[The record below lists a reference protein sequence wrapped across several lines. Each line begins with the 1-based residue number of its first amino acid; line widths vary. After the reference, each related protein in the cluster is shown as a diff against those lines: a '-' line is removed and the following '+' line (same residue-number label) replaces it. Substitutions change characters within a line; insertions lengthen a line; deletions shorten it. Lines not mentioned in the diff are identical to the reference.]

1 MSLNKKRKASVLE
14 EDATPVKYGQKS
26 PSSDRVMKKDEGMK
40 LPDDYYDRP
49 DPLIVECPAHPKKRK
64 SSAGDDVFGPE
75 HESAGFANLDITY
88 AVRPG
93 SAWSSLK
100 PYRNFIGEHVLST
113 LFIANLLICTVGEQ
127 KFSLGSIVYINRH
140 SPAPPAPPPGSSEAT
155 ILEYDRAN
163 LWVAKVLEV
172 RAKDTQHVY
181 LRLFWLY
188 WPDELPNKRQPYH
201 GANELIMSN
210 AMDIV
215 DAMTVAGPAEVTHW
229 DEYKDEQEDL
239 GQRFFRQ
246 FLDIKKL
253 GKGIELSPLR
263 RHCICH
269 EYYNPDKTMYKCPSE
284 DCGMWNHEECLVE
297 AILDK
302 TYKKLVEES
311 GPAANGTETNVLSTV
326 KDAVAKPLFPAEKLK
341 DLGKSQTPS
350 NPAVKNEPVTPKLFS
365 KAKKKVNGANRRN
378 GMFKAS
384 ITNGD
389 ETVGKAV
396 KVTIKDERGQDPE
409 TWVEDVKCLKCGQI
423 LD

>member
-1 MSLNKKRKASVLE
+1 
-14 EDATPVKYGQKS
+14 
-26 PSSDRVMKKDEGMK
+26 MKKDEVTK
-40 LPDDYYDRP
+40 IPDDYYDRP
-49 DPLIVECPAHPKKRK
+49 DPFSVECPAHPKKRK
-64 SSAGDDVFGPE
+64 SNAGDDVFGPE
-75 HESAGFANLDITY
+75 HESAGFPNLDITY

-100 PYRNFIGEHVLST
+100 PYRNFIGEHVPCVHT
-113 LFIANLLICTVGEQ
+113 LLAPSAKRVIANLLICTVGEQ

-140 SPAPPAPPPGSSEAT
+140 FPAPPAPPPGSSEDA

-172 RAKDTQHVY
+172 RAKDNQHVY

-188 WPDELPNKRQPYH
+188 WPDELPSKRQPYH

-229 DEYKDEQEDL
+229 DEHRDEQEDL

-253 GKGIELSPLR
+253 GKGTELSTLR

-269 EYYNPDKTMYKCPSE
+269 GYYNPDKTMYKCPNE
-284 DCGMWNHEECLVE
+284 DCGMWNHEECLID

-302 TYKKLVEES
+302 TYKRLVEES
-311 GPAANGTETNVLSTV
+311 GPAANGTETSVLSAV
-326 KDAVAKPLFPAEKLK
+326 KDAVTKTLFPAEKLK
-341 DLGKSQTPS
+341 DLRKSQTS
-350 NPAVKNEPVTPKLFS
+350 SSPAIRSELATPKPFS
-365 KAKKKVNGANRRN
+365 KAKKKLNGANRRD

-389 ETVGKAV
+389 EAVGKAV
-396 KVTIKDERGQDPE
+396 KVTITDERGQDPE
-409 TWVEDVKCLKCGQI
+409 TWVEDVKCLKCGHV